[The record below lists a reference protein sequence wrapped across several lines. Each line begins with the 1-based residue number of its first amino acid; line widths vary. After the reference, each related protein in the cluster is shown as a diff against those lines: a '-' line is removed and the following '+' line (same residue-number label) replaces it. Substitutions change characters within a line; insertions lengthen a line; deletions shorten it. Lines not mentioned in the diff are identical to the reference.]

1 MVKEFYKTDVD
12 FSATGSL
19 AYTQVIFIKQII
31 LIPFAVSNNKCFFYS
46 FFENNPFKDITT
58 TTKSATSEP

>member
-31 LIPFAVSNNKCFFYS
+31 LISFAVSNNKCFL
-46 FFENNPFKDITT
+46 
-58 TTKSATSEP
+58 